1 MPYKDKKKQADSVR
15 RYKERTQIMAPYMVK
30 YRKFRSDKQKKL
42 EEAINRGDLNMAKQI
57 MNKKPNI
64 NLFSQTWQ
72 DMVGQK
78 RRKRE

>member
-1 MPYKDKKKQADSVR
+1 MPYKDKQKQR
-15 RYKERTQIMAPYMVK
+15 EFMKQYRTPYMVE

-42 EEAINRGDLNMAKQI
+42 EEAINRGDLNVAKQI

-64 NLFSQTWQ
+64 TLFSQTWQ

-78 RRKRE
+78 RRKRK